1 MKKFIGI
8 ILLAIV
14 FAVVLFAAQVYA
26 ADNNNSNNNNNS
38 TEFALQ
44 KKLVR
49 LEWRLDIKIAH
60 GQDAINAIN
69 DYNSSI
75 NMDVLRNDVLNLQNI
90 KLEVLGVTT
99 QAGFVIEKHKA
110 NAAIKQLNRDII
122 TYVPKAIMKQVRSE
136 FMTHKKQIMQSGKD
150 KFNQLKE
157 MHKQGIANT
166 WGQKDRWS

>member
-1 MKKFIGI
+1 MRKVIGV

-14 FAVVLFAAQVYA
+14 FAVVLSAAQVFA

-60 GQDAINAIN
+60 GQDAISAIN

-75 NMDVLRNDVLNLQNI
+75 NTDVLRNDVSNLQNI

-99 QAGFVIEKHKA
+99 QAGFVIEKQKT

-122 TYVPKAIMKQVRSE
+122 TYVPKAVMKQIRND
-136 FMTHKKQIMQSGKD
+136 FMKHKKQIMQSGRD

-157 MHKQGIANT
+157 MHKQGILST